1 MLPFKVV
8 YHPRYDLDLGTHV
21 FPSQKFKM
29 VHDALLEE
37 GLADRSDFLMPEPA
51 TDEDVL
57 RVHTPAYV
65 QKLQTDALTL
75 SERMKLEIPVSESTV
90 QAFWL
95 AAGGSTLTGRQALQ
109 DGFAANLSGGFHHA
123 YPDHGEG
130 FCAHHDVAVAIRRVR
145 ADGAIQKAM
154 AVD

>member
-8 YHPRYDLDLGTHV
+8 YHARYDLDLGPHV

-37 GLADRSDFLMPEPA
+37 GLADEGDFVEPQPA
-51 TDEDVL
+51 ADEDVL

-65 QKLQTDALTL
+65 QKLQTDSLTL

-95 AAGGSTLTGRQALQ
+95 AAGGSVLAGRQALR
-109 DGFAANLSGGFHHA
+109 DGFAAHLSGGLHHA
-123 YPDHGEG
+123 DSDP
-130 FCAHHDVAVAIRRVR
+130 
-145 ADGAIQKAM
+145 K
-154 AVD
+154 

>member
-8 YHPRYDLDLGTHV
+8 YHPRYDLDLGAHV

-37 GLADRSDFLMPEPA
+37 GLADEGDFVEPQPA

-65 QKLQTDALTL
+65 GKLQTDSLTL

-95 AAGGSTLTGRQALQ
+95 AAGGSILAGR
-109 DGFAANLSGGFHHA
+109 HA
-123 YPDHGEG
+123 VSVSCVSMERSSNSVRHGEVTARNPCHRS
-130 FCAHHDVAVAIRRVR
+130 FVR
-145 ADGAIQKAM
+145 SRSEADGCL
-154 AVD
+154 